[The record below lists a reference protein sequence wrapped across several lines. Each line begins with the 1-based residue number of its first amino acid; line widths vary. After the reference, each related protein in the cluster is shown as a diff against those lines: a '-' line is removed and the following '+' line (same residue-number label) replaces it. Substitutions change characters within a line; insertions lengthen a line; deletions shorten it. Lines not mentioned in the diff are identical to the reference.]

1 MLDALRAQTTLKASP
16 AATTEVPKKVNDI
29 EGEWKLTDIRNSI
42 QSVYSLFEID
52 EVQFGYFLTIFD
64 DLDMRLKVNGDKVEV
79 SYSTDLNNFSNNLY
93 KGTNEKNLL
102 KFSGQTYLNV
112 RKNWQINTRQIKPHW
127 M

>member
-1 MLDALRAQTTLKASP
+1 MFRHSKKIILALLTLFSFLVISGCSQGSNNSESSP

-42 QSVYSLFEID
+42 QSIYSLFEID

-93 KGTNEKNLL
+93 
-102 KFSGQTYLNV
+102 
-112 RKNWQINTRQIKPHW
+112 
-127 M
+127 